1 MEMCEVQFYVNTIS
15 FVTAHEHKYLQI
27 ICVFQTILLTASQY
41 YQYFDF
47 YMKLFFCF
55 FFKAGAFCMLN
66 FQFLLL
72 ADDLRWQ
79 ILWDM
84 YIV

>member
-55 FFKAGAFCMLN
+55 FF
-66 FQFLLL
+66 
-72 ADDLRWQ
+72 LRRGHFVCS
-79 ILWDM
+79 IFSF
-84 YIV
+84 YY